1 MHTAFIRY
9 ISPAIG
15 LGCLCGLSIG
25 AESLLAQSAAQDSLV
40 AQLRR
45 GGLVLVMRH
54 AASPREVPSKAQANP
69 DNLKLERQL
78 DETGRRTAT
87 AMGTALR
94 DLKIPISAVFTSPT
108 YRAMETVRL
117 ARLDKPTPVDELGDG
132 GQSMQGVS
140 DAQAEWLR
148 KKALEVPKS
157 GNILLVTHQPNLTK
171 AFPDWGS
178 TVADGETVVLRPDG
192 KGKSTIVTRVP
203 IERWA
208 EER

>member
-15 LGCLCGLSIG
+15 LACLCVLSLG
-25 AESLLAQSAAQDSLV
+25 VDTVLAQSATQDSLA
-40 AQLRR
+40 AQLRK

-54 AASPREVPSKAQANP
+54 ASSPREAPPKDQANK

-78 DETGRRTAT
+78 DENGRRTAT

-94 DLKIPISAVFTSPT
+94 ELKIPISAVFTSPT

-132 GQSMQGVS
+132 GQSMQGVTE
-140 DAQAEWLR
+140 AQAEWLR
-148 KKALEVPKS
+148 QKAAEVPKS
-157 GNILLVTHQPNLTK
+157 GNIMLVTHQPNLTR

-192 KGKSTIVTRVP
+192 KGKSAIVARVP
-203 IERWA
+203 IERWP

>member
-9 ISPAIG
+9 ISLAIG
-15 LGCLCGLSIG
+15 LGYLCALSLG
-25 AESLLAQSAAQDSLV
+25 ADSVLAQSAAQDSLV
-40 AQLRR
+40 AQLRK

-54 AASPREVPSKAQANP
+54 ASSPREAPPKDQANK

-94 DLKIPISAVFTSPT
+94 ELKIPMSAVFTSPT

-117 ARLDKPTPVDELGDG
+117 ARLDKPMPVDELGDG

-148 KKALEVPKS
+148 QKAADVPKS
-157 GNILLVTHQPNLTK
+157 GNIMLVTHQPNLTK

-192 KGKSTIVTRVP
+192 KGKSAIVARVP
-203 IERWA
+203 IERWP